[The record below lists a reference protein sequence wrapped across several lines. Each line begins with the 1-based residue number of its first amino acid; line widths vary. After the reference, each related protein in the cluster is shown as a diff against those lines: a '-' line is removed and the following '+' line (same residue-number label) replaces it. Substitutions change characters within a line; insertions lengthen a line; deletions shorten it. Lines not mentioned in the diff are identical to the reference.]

1 MLGTDLPTAWSS
13 NDGEELASP
22 PSLVKKKQKTG
33 NKGNHAW
40 DLYIIT
46 VQTNKP
52 TNSSSGEINPP
63 GSSINTSATSANM
76 IFFFPPLR
84 LKIKGGLY
92 LRDNSFIWEE
102 FSFLLNWIYWTKI
115 KREVI
120 SRDARKATASWWQT
134 AIKDKMTYWCTA
146 AANVLC
152 CVVGHLWCKICWVS
166 LKKKK
171 RKGATLY
178 SHSLEKKKIPPWFWS
193 IR

>member
-92 LRDNSFIWEE
+92 LRGILLLIKLNLLDENQEGGDFAGRSQGD
-102 FSFLLNWIYWTKI
+102 SFLVADGHKGQNDLL
-115 KREVI
+115 VHS
-120 SRDARKATASWWQT
+120 SRQCA
-134 AIKDKMTYWCTA
+134 
-146 AANVLC
+146 VLC
-152 CVVGHLWCKICWVS
+152 CWTPLM
-166 LKKKK
+166 
-171 RKGATLY
+171 
-178 SHSLEKKKIPPWFWS
+178 
-193 IR
+193 